1 MATDRLDDPK
11 LTHIIVSKLVPDRY
25 KEMIRRTL
33 KCVAYLCASGLR
45 IDADHLPLS
54 SQTSRSSHR
63 DDRLDRGVRGKRR
76 SDGRGRLQAVKEAM
90 KDDTIA

>member
-33 KCVAYLCASGLR
+33 KCVQ
-45 IDADHLPLS
+45 IP
-54 SQTSRSSHR
+54 
-63 DDRLDRGVRGKRR
+63 RR
-76 SDGRGRLQAVKEAM
+76 SRLCRC
-90 KDDTIA
+90 